1 MKRNPL
7 SLCSVLIAVLAIT
20 GCARESEPSN
30 HASVTLYT
38 SVDDQL
44 ARSIVDVFTQET
56 GIEVQILGDT
66 EATKTTGLVSRLEA
80 EMDHPRADVWWSS
93 EPMGT
98 ILLAQRGVLEPG
110 AMEGMVDDDW
120 PEALRGNNWS
130 WIGTGLR
137 ARVIA
142 YASDRIEA
150 PPTTLAELTDPKYKG
165 KIGMA
170 RPQFGTTRI
179 HTAILLDRWGQDAF
193 DEWLGALK
201 ANRVR
206 LYDGNASVVK
216 AIAMGE
222 IDVGLTDT
230 DDASAGQANGW
241 RVDLVYEGIDANE
254 PWASPGPT
262 WIPNTVA
269 IIKGCPNPDSAS
281 ELAAFLVSARAEALL
296 EASPSGNRS
305 VHALLDEH
313 AGKSPVSLDQLPDYV
328 GAAGKV
334 REAID
339 ACSRVLISP

>member
-7 SLCSVLIAVLAIT
+7 RLCSLLISVLAIT
-20 GCARESEPSN
+20 GCARQSEPSN

-44 ARSIVDVFTQET
+44 ARSIVEVFTQET

-80 EMDHPRADVWWSS
+80 EMDRPLADVWWSS

-98 ILLAQRGVLEPG
+98 IILGERGVLEPG
-110 AMEGMVDDDW
+110 AMRGMVGNDW
-120 PEALRGNNWS
+120 PEALRGKDWS

-142 YASDRIEA
+142 YASDRVEA
-150 PPTTLAELTDPKYKG
+150 PPTTLAELADPKYKG

-179 HTAILLDRWGQDAF
+179 HMAILLDRWGQDAF
-193 DEWLGALK
+193 DEWLEALK
-201 ANRVR
+201 ANRIR

-230 DDASAGQANGW
+230 DDVWAGQANGW
-241 RVDLVYEGIDANE
+241 RVDLVYEGIDANK
-254 PWASPGPT
+254 PWASQGPI

-269 IIKGCPNPDSAS
+269 IIKGGPSPDSAS
-281 ELAAFLVSARAEALL
+281 KLAAFLVSARVEALL

-305 VHALLDEH
+305 VHALLSMDKD
-313 AGKSPVSLDQLPDYV
+313 KSQVILDRLPDYV